1 MRIAFAYLR
10 RDESARRCST
20 RAHSGHRP
28 TSSGGFLPHLTAL
41 RVLGAV
47 GVSLEDHG
55 PGAAERTGREQIRE
69 LRGLARV
76 VRRDAEVHVGCS
88 STGEA

>member
-1 MRIAFAYLR
+1 MLRCCRQNAPPGANDDNFRVRGAGGTLIAADGDHFR
-10 RDESARRCST
+10 
-20 RAHSGHRP
+20 G
-28 TSSGGFLPHLTAL
+28 L

-88 STGEA
+88 SPGEA